1 MAFESRNQF
10 FLECLGGGAWA
21 LNLIS
26 FLTCGTLFSAQVDY
40 VVGKASAPAEAQLD
54 VGDRFATGVKSSSQV
69 SLDRGFFRMGAE
81 AGVQVV
87 SSNGLALEKGVMLVG
102 ANPERRRKAVEVLAP
117 GYKMEIRGTALVAYY
132 PGQYVKITVLEG
144 KMKVAL
150 QSLLGEFESVEAGQM
165 LIINPADKRLPEPV
179 EVDLNRLVT
188 TSQLLGGPLGA
199 PSTQE
204 LINNSV
210 SDQGEQFSAGQ
221 IARTPY
227 LLRGASPEVNLALP
241 NRSAALTSGG
251 LARDEVTVFRLVND
265 IEDPT
270 AKVASDNWLGPDGN
284 QFNHATMGDVTIK
297 RRTAQVETLNVNMQG
312 STASGPEIYGR
323 VRASSDVFDGKKKQL
338 VFQTGM
344 DSGTVEGNT
353 LKVRSGSD
361 VQSPSD
367 VALRFRGLGF
377 DVDGARLQAGKASQP
392 SEELELTS
400 TLHGLN
406 IRNSELRGAKT
417 KLLLTTGPE
426 DSSEQTLQIDN
437 AKVEANNDIQVAA
450 TLKSASIILRN
461 STELSALVG
470 SITVQSKGGPI
481 LVDASKLT
489 ARSQIVIDALDS
501 EQAARDSSVGGLVH
515 LRGATMVADVIRARG
530 YTASNDALIIE
541 GGRFEAASLLK
552 FYAESA
558 STLRF
563 RGQVDIKTPLAI
575 FSGHAV
581 EVEAGGS
588 VRVQNGQARV
598 YVSPGN
604 DRFNRP
610 GFGSMSA
617 NEVSVQPY
625 NQRPRF

>member
-1 MAFESRNQF
+1 M
-10 FLECLGGGAWA
+10 
-21 LNLIS
+21 LILV
-26 FLTCGTLFSAQVDY
+26 LTCGSLFAAKVDY
-40 VVGKASAPAEAQLD
+40 VVGRASAPAQAQLD
-54 VGDRFATGVKSSSQV
+54 VGDRFGTGSKSSSQV
-69 SLDRGFFRMGAE
+69 SLDRGFFRVGSE

-102 ANPERRRKAVEVLAP
+102 ANPERRRKAVEVSAP

-179 EVDLNRLVT
+179 EVDLNRLVS

-199 PSTQE
+199 PSTQD
-204 LINNSV
+204 LINGSI
-210 SDQGEQFSAGQ
+210 SDQGGQFSAGQ

-241 NRSAALTSGG
+241 NRTAIDAANGLT
-251 LARDEVTVFRLVND
+251 RDEVSVFRLVND

-270 AKVASDNWLGPDGN
+270 ATVDSDNWLGRDGN
-284 QFNHATMGDVTIK
+284 QFNHASVGDVTINK
-297 RRTAQVETLNVNMQG
+297 RAAKVGTLNVNMQG
-312 STASGPEIYGR
+312 TGANSPELFGR
-323 VRASSDVFDGKKKQL
+323 IRTSPEVFGGSKKQL
-338 VFQTGM
+338 VFLTGATT
-344 DSGTVEGNT
+344 GTAEGDT
-353 LKVRSGSD
+353 LMVRPGSD
-361 VQSPSD
+361 IQTPPG
-367 VALRFRGLGF
+367 VALRLRGLGL
-377 DVDGARLQAGKASQP
+377 DVDGARLQAGKASLP
-392 SEELELTS
+392 SEELELS
-400 TLHGLN
+400 SNLHDLD
-406 IRNSELRGAKT
+406 IRNSELRGGKVILST
-417 KLLLTTGPE
+417 KAGP
-426 DSSEQTLQIDN
+426 DDPSHQTLQVEN
-437 AKVEANNDIQVAA
+437 SKVEAKNDIHVAA
-450 TLKSASIILRN
+450 SLKSATIVLRN
-461 STELSALVG
+461 STELLALVG

-481 LVDASKLT
+481 TVDASKLT
-489 ARSQIVIDALDS
+489 ARDQIVIDALDS
-501 EQAARDSSVGGLVH
+501 EQPARDSSVGGLLH

-530 YTASNDALIIE
+530 YTASNDALIVE
-541 GGRFEAASLLK
+541 GGRFEAASMLK

-575 FSGHAV
+575 FAGHTV
-581 EVEAGGS
+581 EVENAGS

-610 GFGSMSA
+610 GFGTIEA
-617 NEVSVQPY
+617 NAVSVQPY
-625 NQRPRF
+625 SQRPRF

>member
-1 MAFESRNQF
+1 
-10 FLECLGGGAWA
+10 
-21 LNLIS
+21 
-26 FLTCGTLFSAQVDY
+26 
-40 VVGKASAPAEAQLD
+40 
-54 VGDRFATGVKSSSQV
+54 
-69 SLDRGFFRMGAE
+69 
-81 AGVQVV
+81 
-87 SSNGLALEKGVMLVG
+87 
-102 ANPERRRKAVEVLAP
+102 
-117 GYKMEIRGTALVAYY
+117 
-132 PGQYVKITVLEG
+132 
-144 KMKVAL
+144 
-150 QSLLGEFESVEAGQM
+150 
-165 LIINPADKRLPEPV
+165 
-179 EVDLNRLVT
+179 
-188 TSQLLGGPLGA
+188 
-199 PSTQE
+199 
-204 LINNSV
+204 
-210 SDQGEQFSAGQ
+210 
-221 IARTPY
+221 
-227 LLRGASPEVNLALP
+227 
-241 NRSAALTSGG
+241 
-251 LARDEVTVFRLVND
+251 
-265 IEDPT
+265 
-270 AKVASDNWLGPDGN
+270 
-284 QFNHATMGDVTIK
+284 
-297 RRTAQVETLNVNMQG
+297 MQG
-312 STASGPEIYGR
+312 TTASGPEIYGR

-344 DSGTVEGNT
+344 DSGTVEGNI

-361 VQSPSD
+361 VQTPSD

-406 IRNSELRGAKT
+406 IGAKT
-417 KLLLTTGPE
+417 KLLLTAGPE

-489 ARSQIVIDALDS
+489 ARNQIVIDALDS